1 MNTTTNNNQSNVV
14 LKAIKQV
21 EYDRVVFLTYTNSVL
36 SGLNFHQGIDNLDYN
51 FANPN
56 EALTNIYDRLGRPS
70 DLFEMSRINKAIS
83 LYCEAFIFQNDE
95 PYTLDKYQR
104 DLIKKALDYYVATS
118 ERFNQHPTEREAYD
132 IFDMMQ
138 LSPMMNYPIQV
149 VISEQEKNEFS
160 KHGIDFPMQ

>member
-1 MNTTTNNNQSNVV
+1 MNTTTNNQSSVV

-36 SGLNFHQGIDNLDYN
+36 SGLNFHQGIENLDYD

-56 EALTNIYDRLGRPS
+56 EALTNIYDRLGKPS
-70 DLFEMSRINKAIS
+70 DAFEMSRVNKAID
-83 LYCEAFIFQNDE
+83 LYCKAFIFQDDE
-95 PYTLDKYQR
+95 PYTLDKSQR
-104 DLIKKALDYYVATS
+104 DFIKKALNYYIATS
-118 ERFNQHPTEREAYD
+118 EEFNRNPTQEDIYE

-149 VISEQEKNEFS
+149 VISEQEKNNFS

>member
-1 MNTTTNNNQSNVV
+1 MNTTTNNQSSVV

-36 SGLNFHQGIDNLDYN
+36 SGLNFHQGIENLDYD

-56 EALTNIYDRLGRPS
+56 EALTNIYDRLGKPS
-70 DLFEMSRINKAIS
+70 DAFEMSRVNKAIN

-95 PYTLDKYQR
+95 PYTLDKSQR

-118 ERFNQHPTEREAYD
+118 ERFNQHPTQEEAYD
-132 IFDMMQ
+132 IFDMKQ
-138 LSPMMNYPIQV
+138 LSPMMNYQIQV
-149 VISEQEKNEFS
+149 VISEQEKNNFS

>member
-1 MNTTTNNNQSNVV
+1 MNTTTNNQSNVV

-56 EALTNIYDRLGRPS
+56 EALTNIYDRLGKPS
-70 DLFEMSRINKAIS
+70 DAFEMSRINKAIG

-95 PYTLDKYQR
+95 PYTLDKSQR
-104 DLIKKALDYYVATS
+104 DLIKKALDFYIATS
-118 ERFNQHPTEREAYD
+118 PQFNSVPTDQERYD
-132 IFDMMQ
+132 LFDMMQ
-138 LSPMMNYPIQV
+138 LSPMMNYQIQV
-149 VISEQEKNEFS
+149 VISEQEKNTFS